1 MKAGYHFFQRLMSP
15 LLVERR
21 QLHSQ
26 VCCTDRC
33 MVDALGSCQTRTS
46 AAPHA
51 PRASNHHARGNSAQR
66 STPRPH
72 TQPCSTQKVGSSIPT
87 FSAVTFLQG
96 VQLPHQQPD
105 VSHPGASSAASCSVG
120 TVSAAHSDQ
129 GARLQEQREQAAK
142 LRVLSKKDSYLRGAM
157 ALYIQGCLS
166 WVQQAKLRIA
176 MVRRPVPVVSIATR
190 AQKMRAG
197 RAWG

>member
-1 MKAGYHFFQRLMSP
+1 MAAARHAHRRRRMHLAHPTTMQEATQHKDPHLDHTS
-15 LLVERR
+15 LLI
-21 QLHSQ
+21 SKK
-26 VCCTDRC
+26 
-33 MVDALGSCQTRTS
+33 
-46 AAPHA
+46 
-51 PRASNHHARGNSAQR
+51 
-66 STPRPH
+66 
-72 TQPCSTQKVGSSIPT
+72 PCSSQKVGSSVPT

>member
-1 MKAGYHFFQRLMSP
+1 MYGGRAW
-15 LLVERR
+15 
-21 QLHSQ
+21 QLPDTHIGGTA
-26 VCCTDRC
+26 CTSRI
-33 MVDALGSCQTRTS
+33 L
-46 AAPHA
+46 P
-51 PRASNHHARGNSAQR
+51 PRKRELSTKIHNSTTHP
-66 STPRPH
+66 SVLNP
-72 TQPCSTQKVGSSIPT
+72 SSKPT

-105 VSHPGASSAASCSVG
+105 VSRPGASSAASCSVG